1 MAEKRIIL
9 ELGAGADL
17 HGRDYTK
24 AAKRAV
30 EDAMRHSSLSIFRS
44 LDLQAAT
51 MRVEITIGVQEP
63 DKVDPAA
70 VAAVSGRFLPARAA
84 LSACVAPF
92 DVAAAARPGQ
102 ITKARAGGARCAAM
116 RPAVDP
122 PPCAGGAGG
131 AGRRRGAGGAACG
144 RGQPRAPQN
153 MSWIMVTICSTR
165 WSAMR

>member
-51 MRVEITIGVQEP
+51 MRVEITIGYQVTPIALCRQVASVP
-63 DKVDPAA
+63 GVDADDMFDR
-70 VAAVSGRFLPARAA
+70 GRLRQAKCLQIGDFFR
-84 LSACVAPF
+84 V
-92 DVAAAARPGQ
+92 VGQ
-102 ITKARAGGARCAAM
+102 
-116 RPAVDP
+116 
-122 PPCAGGAGG
+122 
-131 AGRRRGAGGAACG
+131 
-144 RGQPRAPQN
+144 
-153 MSWIMVTICSTR
+153 
-165 WSAMR
+165 